1 MRNGINVTP
10 TEWVRSSYSGPE
22 GGQCVEWAPG
32 AVAHGVVPVRDS
44 KDPSGPVLTVSP
56 AAWAAFIAFAARSDA

>member
-1 MRNGINVTP
+1 MRNAINVTADG
-10 TEWVRSSYSGPE
+10 WVRSSYSGPE

-44 KDPSGPVLTVSP
+44 KDPEGPVLAVSP
-56 AAWAAFIAFAARSDA
+56 GAWAAFVAFAARSDA